1 MQGIIPKYIRLS
13 KKVINFQK
21 MVQPMKEYWKN
32 FIQATKNYTIMSCDL
47 AGCFIRTE
55 TGSKALEEIVGI
67 EAEKFQPVGLDV
79 LEDHM
84 YINEKPK
91 PGEKAGAMTGCFT
104 GLAID
109 LLSYGTVPIAFLLYD
124 IGASVYKTKK
134 KKQ

>member
-1 MQGIIPKYIRLS
+1 
-13 KKVINFQK
+13 
-21 MVQPMKEYWKN
+21 MKEYWKN
-32 FIQATKNYTIMSCDL
+32 FIKATKNYTIMSCDL

-55 TGSKALEEIVGI
+55 TGSRALEEIVGV

-91 PGEKAGAMTGCFT
+91 PGEKAGAMIGSFT

-109 LLSYGTVPIAFLLYD
+109 AVSCGTVPAALLLYD
-124 IGASVYKTKK
+124 IGRSVYKAKK
-134 KKQ
+134 KK

>member
-1 MQGIIPKYIRLS
+1 
-13 KKVINFQK
+13 
-21 MVQPMKEYWKN
+21 MKDYWKN
-32 FIQATKNYTIMSCDL
+32 LIKATKDYTIMTCDL

-91 PGEKAGAMTGCFT
+91 PGEKAGAMIGCFA

-109 LLSYGTVPIAFLLYD
+109 SVSYGAVPAASLLYD
-124 IGASVYKTKK
+124 IGRSVYKAKK
-134 KKQ
+134 KK